1 MPALVAKNG
10 HPEYWKKI
18 DRNGEEGLGRR
29 CNMDDHGPLHTLSK
43 VANGTGSLHTRATFT
58 SKNIRMIIE
67 MEVQTLEKLR
77 PLGK

>member
-58 SKNIRMIIE
+58 SKNIREEGALVESLTSLTIH
-67 MEVQTLEKLR
+67 T
-77 PLGK
+77 